1 MNQNQIIEALEAEIQ
16 KLNEHA
22 IDEFSGD
29 TLTRIGVRLAAYK
42 AGLGSYVANAKAEA
56 LRADKAF
63 TEAKANG
70 YLKLRNDGKTQGDAE
85 QLRVLE
91 ASAEYDALITAKQAE
106 DKLVGLSYNISD
118 LIDAVKSRVIHQQM
132 ELKEST
138 SFNG

>member
-1 MNQNQIIEALEAEIQ
+1 MNQKKIIEALEAEIQ
-16 KLNEHA
+16 KLNEQP

-42 AGLGSYVANAKAEA
+42 AGLGSYVSNAKADSLIAE
-56 LRADKAF
+56 KAF
-63 TEAKANG
+63 SEAKARG
-70 YLKLRNDGKTQGDAE
+70 YMKLRDGGKSQGDAE

-91 ASAEYDALITAKQAE
+91 ASAEYNAFIEAKRTE

>member
-1 MNQNQIIEALEAEIQ
+1 MNQEQIIQALEAEIR
-16 KLNEHA
+16 KLNEHD

-29 TLTRIGVRLAAYK
+29 TLTRIGVRLASYK
-42 AGLGSYVANAKAEA
+42 AGLGSYVSNAKAESW
-56 LRADKAF
+56 RAEKAF

-91 ASAEYDALITAKQAE
+91 ASAEYEAFIAAKETE

-132 ELKEST
+132 ELKEQT
-138 SFNG
+138 AFNG

>member
-1 MNQNQIIEALEAEIQ
+1 MNQEQIIQALEAEIR
-16 KLNEHA
+16 KLNEHD

-29 TLTRIGVRLAAYK
+29 TLTRIGVRLASYK
-42 AGLGSYVANAKAEA
+42 AGLGSYVSNAKAESW
-56 LRADKAF
+56 RAEKAF

-70 YLKLRNDGKTQGDAE
+70 YQKLRNDGKTQGDAE

-91 ASAEYDALITAKQAE
+91 ASAEYEAFISAKETE

-132 ELKEST
+132 ELKEQT
-138 SFNG
+138 AFNG

>member
-1 MNQNQIIEALEAEIQ
+1 MNQNAIIEALEAEIQ

-42 AGLGSYVANAKAEA
+42 AGLGNYVANAKTEA
-56 LRADKAF
+56 LRAEKAF
-63 TEAKANG
+63 TEAKAKG
-70 YLKLRNDGKTQGDAE
+70 YLKLRDDGKTQGDAE

-91 ASAEYDALITAKQAE
+91 ASAEYDVLITAKQAE
-106 DKLVGLSYNISD
+106 NKLVGLSYNISD

>member
-29 TLTRIGVRLAAYK
+29 TLTRIGVRLASYK
-42 AGLGSYVANAKAEA
+42 AGLGNYVANAKAESM
-56 LRADKAF
+56 RAEKSF
-63 TEAKANG
+63 TEAKALG
-70 YLKLRNDGKTQGDAE
+70 YQKLRNDGKTQGDAE
-85 QLRVLE
+85 QLRYLE
-91 ASAEYDALITAKQAE
+91 ASAENEAFIAAKEAE
-106 DKLVGLSYNISD
+106 DRLVGLSYNISD

>member
-1 MNQNQIIEALEAEIQ
+1 MNQEQIIQALEAEIR
-16 KLNEHA
+16 KLNEHD

-29 TLTRIGVRLAAYK
+29 TLTRIGVRLASYK
-42 AGLGSYVANAKAEA
+42 AGLGAYVSNAKAESW
-56 LRADKAF
+56 RSEKAF

-70 YLKLRNDGKTQGDAE
+70 YQKLRGDGKTQGDAE

-91 ASAEYDALITAKQAE
+91 ASAEYEAFINAKEIE

-132 ELKEST
+132 ELKEQM

>member
-16 KLNEHA
+16 KLNA
-22 IDEFSGD
+22 NPIDEFSGD

-42 AGLGSYVANAKAEA
+42 AGLGTYVSNAKAES
-56 LRADKAF
+56 LRADKAYS
-63 TEAKANG
+63 EAKARG
-70 YLKLRNDGKTQGDAE
+70 YQKLRSDGKTQGDAE

-91 ASAEYDALITAKQAE
+91 ASAEYDVLIAAKQTE

-132 ELKEST
+132 ELKESV

>member
-1 MNQNQIIEALEAEIQ
+1 MNQEQLIEALEAEIR

-29 TLTRIGVRLAAYK
+29 TLTRIGVRLASYK
-42 AGLGSYVANAKAEA
+42 AGLGSYVSNAKAEA
-56 LRADKAF
+56 WKAEREF
-63 TEAKANG
+63 SEAKAKG
-70 YLKLRNDGKTQGDAE
+70 YQKLRGDGKSQGDAE

-91 ASAEYDALITAKQAE
+91 ASAEYEALIAAKEIE

>member
-1 MNQNQIIEALEAEIQ
+1 MNQSQIIEALEAEIQ
-16 KLNEHA
+16 KLNEHP

-42 AGLGSYVANAKAEA
+42 AGLGSYVSNAKAESWTA
-56 LRADKAF
+56 EKAF
-63 TEAKANG
+63 AEAKANG

-91 ASAEYDALITAKQAE
+91 ASAEYEAFIAAKETE

-132 ELKEST
+132 ELKEQV
-138 SFNG
+138 SFGG

>member
-29 TLTRIGVRLAAYK
+29 TLTRIGVRLASYK
-42 AGLGSYVANAKAEA
+42 AGLGNYVANAKAESM
-56 LRADKAF
+56 RAEKAF
-63 TEAKANG
+63 TEAKALG
-70 YLKLRNDGKTQGDAE
+70 YQKLRNDGKTQGDAE
-85 QLRVLE
+85 QLRYLE
-91 ASAEYDALITAKQAE
+91 ASAENEAFITAKEAE
-106 DKLVGLSYNISD
+106 DRLVGLSYNISD